1 MDGESAQAER
11 SSSPPSSSS
20 GNAAAPERS
29 DSTQIRSS
37 PQSFAFLN
45 HSTTTVSD
53 NLPPSVDDKS
63 LARQRRRRTR
73 YANRS
78 HPLQYILLTAY
89 SPEDQ
94 AILEAAYARDSK
106 PDKAA
111 RLEIVKQ
118 VALGEKEVQVSLLDP
133 RCLPCF

>member
-1 MDGESAQAER
+1 MGGQSAQAER
-11 SSSPPSSSS
+11 LSPSPPSSS
-20 GNAAAPERS
+20 GNAAEPEPS

-73 YANRS
+73 YVAWS
-78 HPLQYILLTAY
+78 HPLGYILLTAC

-106 PDKAA
+106 PDKTA

-118 VALGEKEVQVSLLDP
+118 VALGEKEVQVSLPDP
-133 RCLPCF
+133 PCLPRF